1 MKLSKRFSMRTGRG
15 SIALIA
21 GLLFASAALRIGV
34 GAGQA
39 VATESPFEEENAA
52 AESQTVAVGET
63 ADLAEYGELLAAF
76 QQREAELLEKERQ
89 LDVRKKALSVAGTEI
104 ERRMTAL
111 ETAESNLRDMLAL
124 ASTAAEDDLARL
136 TAVYENMKPKD
147 AAKLFEEMEPA
158 FAAGFLGRMKPAAAA
173 GIMAGLSPEAAYT
186 VSVILAGRNADVPRP

>member
-1 MKLSKRFSMRTGRG
+1 MKYSKTFSMRTGRG
-15 SIALIA
+15 SVLLIA

-39 VATESPFEEENAA
+39 VATESPFAEQAA
-52 AESQTVAVGET
+52 ATDSPTTET
-63 ADLAEYGELLAAF
+63 AEHGDLSAYGELLTAF
-76 QQREAELLEKERQ
+76 QRREAELLEKERQ
-89 LDVRKKALSVAGTEI
+89 YEIHKKALAVADTEI
-104 ERRMTAL
+104 ERRLVAL
-111 ETAESNLRDMLAL
+111 ETAENNLRDMLAL

-186 VSVILAGRNADVPRP
+186 VSVILAGRNAEVPRP